1 MQQGKTGYSMAET
14 ERYIQILTESLKK
27 KIEILDTLLVL
38 NEKQAEVIRTENSLD
53 AFDQLVDEKAVQI
66 ALLEKLDTGFET
78 IYQHVR
84 PEVTQHPE
92 RYKAQINEIQSLIK
106 ELTDRSVRVETTE
119 KRNKQAIEQYFAA
132 ARKDLHESRRSM
144 NVANNYYKSMT
155 NSQYVD
161 PQMINYKQ

>member
-1 MQQGKTGYSMAET
+1 MAET
-14 ERYIQILTESLKK
+14 ERYLQILTDSLKK

-38 NEKQAEVIRTENSLD
+38 NEKQAEVIRTEDSLD
-53 AFDQLVDEKAVQI
+53 AFDRLVDEKAAQI
-66 ALLEKLDTGFET
+66 TLLEKLDTGFET

-84 PEVTQHPE
+84 PEVTRYPE
-92 RYKAQINEIQSLIK
+92 RYQTQIHEIQSLIK
-106 ELTDRSVRVETTE
+106 ELTDRSVKIETTE
-119 KRNKQAIEQYFAA
+119 KRNKQAIEGYFAS

-144 NVANNYYKSMT
+144 NVASNYYKSMT

>member
-1 MQQGKTGYSMAET
+1 MAET
-14 ERYIQILTESLKK
+14 ERYLQILIESLKK

-38 NEKQAEVIRTENSLD
+38 NEKQAEVIRMEDSLD
-53 AFDQLVDEKAVQI
+53 AFDRLVDQKSAQI

-84 PEVTQHPE
+84 PDVTQHPE
-92 RYKAQINEIQSLIK
+92 HYKTQINEIQTLIK
-106 ELTDRSVRVETTE
+106 ELTDRSVRIETTE
-119 KRNKQAIEQYFAA
+119 KRNKQAIEQYFVS
-132 ARKDLHESRRSM
+132 ARKDLHESRRSL
-144 NVANNYYKSMT
+144 NVASNYYKSMT

>member
-1 MQQGKTGYSMAET
+1 MAET
-14 ERYIQILTESLKK
+14 ERYLQILIESLKK
-27 KIEILDTLLVL
+27 KIEILETLLAL
-38 NEKQAEVIRTENSLD
+38 NEKQAEVLRMEDSLD
-53 AFDQLVDEKAVQI
+53 AFDRLVDEKAAQI

-84 PEVTQHPE
+84 PEVTQYPE
-92 RYKAQINEIQSLIK
+92 RYKAQIHEIQSLIK
-106 ELTDRSVRVETTE
+106 ELTDRSVRIETTE
-119 KRNKQAIEQYFAA
+119 KRNKQAVEGYFAS

-144 NVANNYYKSMT
+144 NVANNYYKNMT